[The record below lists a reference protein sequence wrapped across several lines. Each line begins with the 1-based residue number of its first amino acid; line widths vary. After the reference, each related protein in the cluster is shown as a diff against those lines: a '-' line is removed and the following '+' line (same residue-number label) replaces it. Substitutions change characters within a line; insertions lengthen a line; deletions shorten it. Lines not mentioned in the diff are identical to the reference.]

1 MMTPIDERQPLL
13 LPVVGIIREDADG
26 DDLNATTGNI
36 TKRPEETTETRRLK
50 ARVNPRTRLK
60 KSS

>member
-13 LPVVGIIREDADG
+13 LPVVGIREDADG
-26 DDLNATTGNI
+26 DDLNATGKHHQTPGGDDRN
-36 TKRPEETTETRRLK
+36 TTLK